1 VLPGARVSRAL
12 NRLQM
17 QAIRSCIRHVISLG
31 VEDKPATQREME
43 IVKYST
49 RHGLICHYSSDEVIG
64 ESLKRY
70 GEWAEQEL
78 YLLSTFIPRGG
89 WVVDVGANVGTHA
102 LAFSRLVG
110 SKGQVIA
117 IDGQEKAFELLLLNR
132 FLNRRENLT
141 CLHAIVGRRNDICV
155 LPRQP
160 NGIVKNLASC
170 CFYHPGT
177 RPSAMAA
184 LRTPVLM
191 IALDCLELQKCDLL
205 KIDVEEMELDVL
217 KGAGRT
223 IERHRPIVYF
233 EQQMEHSFQEILGF
247 FEDISYKLFW
257 HMAQPF
263 NQNNFRGCRENI
275 FGGTREPNILARPK
289 ERISANIPSEI
300 TLQEI
305 TGREYAPPERV
316 SVGSSWSL
324 PENAYQDLPQKS
336 TMRACEVL
344 GNHD

>member
-1 VLPGARVSRAL
+1 
-12 NRLQM
+12 
-17 QAIRSCIRHVISLG
+17 VISLG

-110 SKGQVIA
+110 SEGQVIA

-155 LPRQP
+155 LHD
-160 NGIVKNLASC
+160 NL
-170 CFYHPGT
+170 T
-177 RPSAMAA
+177 
-184 LRTPVLM
+184 
-191 IALDCLELQKCDLL
+191 
-205 KIDVEEMELDVL
+205 
-217 KGAGRT
+217 
-223 IERHRPIVYF
+223 
-233 EQQMEHSFQEILGF
+233 
-247 FEDISYKLFW
+247 
-257 HMAQPF
+257 
-263 NQNNFRGCRENI
+263 
-275 FGGTREPNILARPK
+275 
-289 ERISANIPSEI
+289 
-300 TLQEI
+300 
-305 TGREYAPPERV
+305 
-316 SVGSSWSL
+316 GSSR
-324 PENAYQDLPQKS
+324 
-336 TMRACEVL
+336 T
-344 GNHD
+344 